1 MVRSEHGTIIRT
13 SSRPEVFFKKD
24 VLRNFTKFT
33 GKHLCQTLFFNN
45 VAGLACNFIK
55 KETLAQVFSREICEI
70 SKNTFSYRTTR
81 VAASVRLCFCKVSG
95 LEYRILLKQDLFKNV
110 FLGIFQKFSEELFRK
125 ISTRSSHPE
134 YSTKKVF
141 SPAALL
147 TKRLRYK

>member
-1 MVRSEHGTIIRT
+1 MFLEISQNSQENTCVRLSFLI
-13 SSRPEVFFKKD
+13 
-24 VLRNFTKFT
+24 
-33 GKHLCQTLFFNN
+33 TLQ
-45 VAGLACNFIK
+45 AWPATLLK

-110 FLGIFQKFSEELFRK
+110 FLGIFQKFSEELFRR